1 MNRLATG
8 AIALLAVAVSNMA
21 SAAGSVMGSVG
32 IDGTVADRCVFTST
46 NVVLNIGEMINT
58 SGPSGSIGLL
68 DPSRVN
74 SQTAVLSGLCNG
86 TSATMSVRAFPML
99 NTSFAATPPSGFSKR
114 VDFTATAQVQTNS
127 GVVSVSNDTVSAA
140 ASVPQTVG
148 VFANDIDVS
157 FSNAAAV
164 NNALLIAGSYEGSV
178 VVTLSPST

>member
-1 MNRLATG
+1 MNRLAIG
-8 AIALLAVAVSNMA
+8 PIALLTVAVSAMA
-21 SAAGSVMGSVG
+21 AMAAGVTGSVG
-32 IDGTVADRCVFTST
+32 VDGTVANRCVFTST

-68 DPSRVN
+68 DPSKVN

-99 NTSFAATPPSGFSKR
+99 NTSFASAAPSGFSKR
-114 VDFTATAQVQTNS
+114 VDFTATAQVLTGS
-127 GVVSVSNDTVSAA
+127 GIVSVSNDTVSPA
-140 ASVPQTVG
+140 ASLPQSLG
-148 VFANDIDVS
+148 VFANDINVS
-157 FSNAAAV
+157 FSNVAAV